1 MSLYYYIYYA
11 LSHILQRRWR
21 ITPNILLLLFCCYF
35 FVTGIPQTL
44 TPYCG
49 CRFCVYFIFLFI
61 AQGRLI
67 VCVCFLCIRIAG
79 VYSCIW
85 MRVQCYVISVAVLLL
100 FFFFLLA
107 FFLAAHENSNSDFW
121 ASTVIGISIN
131 LLSCFYGEKTRLKVL
146 ITNNSSIRFK

>member
-44 TPYCG
+44 TSYCG
-49 CRFCVYFIFLFI
+49 CRFCGYFVFFLFI

-67 VCVCFLCIRIAG
+67 VCACVFCVYELNVLYVPCI
-79 VYSCIW
+79 C

-100 FFFFLLA
+100 FFSFPRLFLRRARKLELGFLSLYGNRNFGKSAKLLLRWENA
-107 FFLAAHENSNSDFW
+107 FE
-121 ASTVIGISIN
+121 GIN
-131 LLSCFYGEKTRLKVL
+131 HK
-146 ITNNSSIRFK
+146 